1 MVIFILHCQV
11 SQLEKAG
18 VSAIRVCNK
27 TQCQDVAAGKFRFG
41 LFWIYAACK

>member
-18 VSAIRVCNK
+18 VSAIRVYNK

-41 LFWIYAACK
+41 WF